1 MQITKTTPWIFL
13 LLILFI
19 SCSKEDIKND
29 QMEPTEPAAKKNIIF
44 LVGDGMGLSQITAAG
59 ISKGQLLNMEKCNYT
74 GLQKTFSADVL
85 LTSSAASITAM
96 ACGVKT
102 NYDYI
107 GVDPNG
113 NKLTNIA
120 EILEANAYATGI
132 VTTSFIADN
141 TPAGFYAHQIDRYLR
156 EEIALDILDVDL
168 DVIIGGG
175 RTHFNNRTDGL
186 NLLDSLSV
194 RNYQVFDNL
203 DAAMGVQNGKVA
215 CFTDEFKPPSIAG
228 GRGNMLS
235 DATDLALRLL
245 DSNEEGF
252 FLMVEG
258 GQIDWGC
265 HNNDQEYMIE
275 ELLDF
280 DKTVGRVLNYAENDG
295 NTLVIITADHETA
308 GYAILDGDENT
319 NSVIGDFMTD
329 AHTATMVPVYAYGPG
344 AKDFTGVYQNTAFF
358 GKFLDF
364 YGLSN

>member
-1 MQITKTTPWIFL
+1 MRISKTTPWIFL
-13 LLILFI
+13 LFILFV
-19 SCSKEDIKND
+19 SCGKEDIKKEE
-29 QMEPTEPAAKKNIIF
+29 MEPTEPLAKKKIIF
-44 LVGDGMGLSQITAAG
+44 LVGDGMGLAQITAAG
-59 ISKGQLLNMEKCNYT
+59 ISKGQLLNMEKCKYT
-74 GLQKTFSADVL
+74 GLQKTFSADIL

-120 EILEANAYATGI
+120 EILEANTYSTGI

-141 TPAGFYAHQIDRYLR
+141 TPAGFYAHQTDRYLR
-156 EEIALDILDVDL
+156 EEIALDLLDVDL

-175 RTHFNNRTDGL
+175 RMHFNNRTDGL
-186 NLLDSLSV
+186 NLLDSLTAN
-194 RNYQVFDNL
+194 NYQVFDNL
-203 DAAMGVQNGKVA
+203 DAAMGVQKGKVA
-215 CFTDEFKPPSIAG
+215 CFTDEFKPPSFSG

-235 DATDLALRLL
+235 DATELALRLL

-258 GQIDWGC
+258 GQIDWAC

-280 DKTVGRVLNYAENDG
+280 DKTVGKVLNYAENDG

-308 GYAILDGDENT
+308 GYVIVDGDENN
-319 NSVIGDFMTD
+319 NSVVGEFVTID
-329 AHTATMVPVYAYGPG
+329 HTATMVPVFAYGPG
-344 AKDFTGVYQNTAFF
+344 ADEFIGVYQNTAFF
-358 GKFLDF
+358 SKFLDF